1 MTLIS
6 LKYQKRIE
14 RLKDP
19 LKTKERCFSWVS
31 RAYQIC

>member
-1 MTLIS
+1 MTLTS

-14 RLKDP
+14 RLKNT
-19 LKTKERCFSWVS
+19 LKTKERCFSWAS